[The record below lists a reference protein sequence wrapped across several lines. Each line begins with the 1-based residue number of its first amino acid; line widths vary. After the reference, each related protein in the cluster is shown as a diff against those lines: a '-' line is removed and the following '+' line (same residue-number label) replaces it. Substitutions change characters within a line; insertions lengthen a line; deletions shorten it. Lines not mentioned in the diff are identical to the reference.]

1 MVSTS
6 IKIAFFIIVFFG
18 CSTIQNNYKD
28 DSITYNALGVMK
40 DLHQKLDYLI
50 KDFDQNRFKKM
61 IDWSDY
67 ICSKGIKDTNSYNFQ
82 YLLNEI
88 ENLNSIGELCDSL
101 FNITK
106 DYYFELVITELRF
119 RTLVGMQQNL
129 YKNYHQLPVKQKF
142 SSSIIFATTNSEISE
157 IKTNLLYSQFG
168 IIYLLDDRKSKLRLW
183 LALKRMLNEIDI
195 QQSESGNQIIQRSPY
210 GIITDK
216 GFVFCKLKNMMN
228 NEIDKEVKEF
238 AQKTIE
244 YIKSNDSKY
253 KEDEDQIVISD
264 INNLINTKSINEN
277 AIIFFN
283 KAFNAVDN
291 DQKIY
296 LYSKAIDYDS
306 NFTAAFNNRGICYFE
321 NNNYELAIN
330 DFKIVLKTD
339 SSNAI
344 VYNYIGNIYLKLED
358 YHLAIDYYSISL
370 KLSLDNISV
379 LINRGLCY
387 YKMGEY
393 MLAISDFTAAIN
405 INPNSIIAY
414 KNRTQSYQAV
424 KNDDDAISDYKILI
438 LLEPNNSTNYYNLGC
453 IYWRKKDWLNVI
465 DIWRRGLSINP
476 NDDNIKSNLPKAE
489 KELRK

>member
-6 IKIAFFIIVFFG
+6 IKIAFIIVVFSG
-18 CSTIQNNYKD
+18 CSTIQKNYKY
-28 DSITYNALGVMK
+28 DSINYNALGVMK

-50 KDFDQNRFKKM
+50 KDFDQNRFIKM

-67 ICSKGIKDTNSYNFQ
+67 ICSKEIKDTNSYNFQ

-106 DYYFELVITELRF
+106 VYYYEVVIIELRF
-119 RTLVGMQQNL
+119 RALVGMQQNL
-129 YKNYHQLPVKQKF
+129 YKNYYLLPAKQKF
-142 SSSIIFATTNSEISE
+142 SSSITFATTNIEISE
-157 IKTNLLYSQFG
+157 IKTNLLYRQFG
-168 IIYLLDDRKSKLRLW
+168 IISLLDDKDSKLRLW
-183 LALKRMLNEIDI
+183 LALKRMFNEIDI

-210 GIITDK
+210 GIITDR
-216 GFVFCKLKNMMN
+216 GFVFYKLKNMMN
-228 NEIDKEVKEF
+228 NEMDNEVKEY

-253 KEDEDQIVISD
+253 KEDEGQIVISD
-264 INNLINTKSINEN
+264 LNNLFCAESINEN
-277 AIIFFN
+277 AIKYFN
-283 KAFNAVDN
+283 EAFNAVDN

-321 NNNYELAIN
+321 NNNYEYAIN
-330 DFKIVLKTD
+330 DFKSVLKND

-387 YKMGEY
+387 YKIGEY

-405 INPNSIIAY
+405 IYPNSIIAY
-414 KNRTQSYQAV
+414 KNRAQSYQAV

-453 IYWRKKDWLNVI
+453 IYWRKKDWSNVI